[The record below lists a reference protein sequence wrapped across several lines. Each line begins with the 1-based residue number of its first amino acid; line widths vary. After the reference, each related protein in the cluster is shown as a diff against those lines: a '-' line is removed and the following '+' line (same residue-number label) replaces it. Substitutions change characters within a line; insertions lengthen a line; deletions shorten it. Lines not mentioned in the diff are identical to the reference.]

1 MLAETEWG
9 RMEGTSRLPWALARL
24 HGEVQGPH
32 SPAMFSV
39 QTVVGL
45 GQQVEKH
52 RCAAVKP
59 LVDSPVPAGWS
70 LAGWC
75 FARKW
80 GGRRMV
86 DRETVWARR
95 V

>member
-1 MLAETEWG
+1 
-9 RMEGTSRLPWALARL
+9 MEDTSHLPWALERL
-24 HGEVQGPH
+24 HGEVRGLH

-59 LVDSPVPAGWS
+59 LADSPASAGWS
-70 LAGWC
+70 MGGWC
-75 FARKW
+75 FARR

-86 DRETVWARR
+86 DREAVWARR